1 VSLSTTSPHALHLSR
16 WRITPTSS
24 CSSQR
29 PSRRESCCLRHRR
42 KAQMASELLPFDHS
56 TGPRTGSHRRL
67 TPYVSPQVPSDLGQQ
82 CMPAQLLTHG
92 SIIAY
97 GRSWG
102 LQPLLCSICCFFG
115 LKGHAL
121 LQGSQQTI
129 SSYYLRRTDYIG
141 AVLLRISLV
150 QVQRFPAVAG

>member
-1 VSLSTTSPHALHLSR
+1 
-16 WRITPTSS
+16 
-24 CSSQR
+24 
-29 PSRRESCCLRHRR
+29 
-42 KAQMASELLPFDHS
+42 MASELLPFDHS

-102 LQPLLCSICCFFG
+102 LQPLLCSI
-115 LKGHAL
+115 A
-121 LQGSQQTI
+121 
-129 SSYYLRRTDYIG
+129 
-141 AVLLRISLV
+141 ASL
-150 QVQRFPAVAG
+150 G